1 MPRLPSL
8 DESSNPELARV
19 FAEIAS
25 SRGWVSNVMRALA
38 HSPEGLRRFAAL
50 GDYARYRTRLSD
62 RQREIVILITGRGVP
77 YAWTHHEPLG
87 RQAGLTE
94 EEVES
99 IRAGRVPD
107 SFGGQDAAL
116 ARLALE
122 LTGGRPVS
130 AGCFAAAEQVLS
142 PRDITDVLLI
152 AAFYTAV
159 AMVIGAMRVEVEA
172 SDQLDVEQA
181 WQRRRGGRSGSGS
194 TS

>member
-94 EEVES
+94 EEVGS
-99 IRAGRVPD
+99 IHAGCVPD
-107 SFGGQDAAL
+107 SFGGQDALHWRAL
-116 ARLALE
+116 HSNWRAEGLFRPAASLPRSKCSRLE
-122 LTGGRPVS
+122 
-130 AGCFAAAEQVLS
+130 
-142 PRDITDVLLI
+142 
-152 AAFYTAV
+152 
-159 AMVIGAMRVEVEA
+159 
-172 SDQLDVEQA
+172 
-181 WQRRRGGRSGSGS
+181 